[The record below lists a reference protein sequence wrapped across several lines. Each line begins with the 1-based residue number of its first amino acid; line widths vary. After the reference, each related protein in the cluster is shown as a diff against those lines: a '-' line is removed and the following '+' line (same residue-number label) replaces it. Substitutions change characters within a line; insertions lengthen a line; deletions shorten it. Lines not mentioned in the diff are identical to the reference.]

1 MIFGLLG
8 GDSGERHPGKHLFRQ
23 DQGIMAV
30 AKHFAY
36 NEQDDYR

>member
-1 MIFGLLG
+1 LG
-8 GDSGERHPGKHLFRQ
+8 FWVEIQETSRILALRQ